1 MRRSFGS
8 NRRMGGG
15 GGGGGGM
22 LRTVGRAVGA
32 RVGGVQEAFS
42 RSTTT
47 TTTAAHNKPTTTSNL
62 RSSSSSS
69 STSSLNLP
77 VSDTSTTTTP
87 TWPLRHDSYSFCHG
101 DKWEW
106 ESVDGDGV
114 EEETANGFSER
125 HVFGSVPS
133 KCEVEDAVS
142 SLQQIIAP
150 ALCSQIVEDRS
161 PSSSDKDVIHQIGS
175 PTSFMHRDS
184 LYGSPKDWIEPA
196 LNLYNPRVS
205 QSRQCER
212 VYDAFHLLQT
222 EPSVQR
228 MVISLSTDKA
238 VWDAVLNNE
247 VVRELKESLCAAEN
261 GSQQSS
267 QGSSNVAGSILRLIL
282 DGTKAKAMELIE
294 KIRKLVNEI
303 FQAPEREK
311 TTEGILGLFEDRL
324 RSSLLLSVVV
334 LLIVVISRSQR
345 I

>member
-1 MRRSFGS
+1 MRS
-8 NRRMGGG
+8 RRCCI
-15 GGGGGGM
+15 
-22 LRTVGRAVGA
+22 
-32 RVGGVQEAFS
+32 FS
-42 RSTTT
+42 S
-47 TTTAAHNKPTTTSNL
+47 A
-62 RSSSSSS
+62 
-69 STSSLNLP
+69 
-77 VSDTSTTTTP
+77 
-87 TWPLRHDSYSFCHG
+87 
-101 DKWEW
+101 
-106 ESVDGDGV
+106 
-114 EEETANGFSER
+114 
-125 HVFGSVPS
+125 
-133 KCEVEDAVS
+133 
-142 SLQQIIAP
+142 
-150 ALCSQIVEDRS
+150 
-161 PSSSDKDVIHQIGS
+161 
-175 PTSFMHRDS
+175 
-184 LYGSPKDWIEPA
+184 
-196 LNLYNPRVS
+196 
-205 QSRQCER
+205 
-212 VYDAFHLLQT
+212 
-222 EPSVQR
+222 R